1 MFVLLPR
8 YTVERRLDTPAN
20 PGEPQHG
27 DTILVVDDDPQARV
41 LLNSLLAD
49 DLGHQLVFA
58 PDGEAG
64 IARYEQTHP
73 DVVITDLVMPRL
85 SGILMIEYLTA
96 IYPTSNLPQRSSRYR
111 ARGRG
116 DSRGPRPP
124 GQWRRSR
131 SRSSGTSQSAPF
143 RRLSLAQSPGRS
155 GGSISPT

>member
-20 PGEPQHG
+20 PGEPRHG

-96 IYPTSNLPQRSSRYR
+96 IYPTSKIIAVSGKGSGRLKRAKAAGAVATLAKPIQRDELIS
-111 ARGRG
+111 ALQEALA
-116 DSRGPRPP
+116 GPEPWKE
-124 GQWRRSR
+124 WR
-131 SRSSGTSQSAPF
+131 
-143 RRLSLAQSPGRS
+143 
-155 GGSISPT
+155 